1 MNKCEFEEMLH
12 IGKGRRKNGLLNL
25 ISYYLFLFFTLR
37 DMEQKCVCMCVCVC
51 VCVCERE
58 RERGRL
64 SY

>member
-1 MNKCEFEEMLH
+1 MCEFEEMLH

-25 ISYYLFLFFTLR
+25 ISYYLFLFFYFER
-37 DMEQKCVCMCVCVC
+37 YGAKMCVY

-64 SY
+64 S